1 MEKIFSLNLEII
13 FHLTGEDYTVV
24 KTSSDRCQAPV
35 CEGRGG
41 TLSPISGPPPHPRIH
56 EDINDQKIL
65 ELTHK
70 MLELLTGEVPIR
82 CQDVTVY
89 FSMEEWEYLEGHKEQ
104 YKEVMMEEPQPRTS
118 PGLSSTRTTPERCP
132 APPPPPQDP
141 QMIKDKYNIME
152 KILHLS
158 LDIIFH
164 LTGEDYTVVKTSS
177 GRCQAPVCEGR
188 AGTLSP
194 IPGPP
199 PHPRI
204 HEDIND
210 QKTLELTNKMLEL
223 LTGEVPIR
231 CQDVTVYFSMEEWE
245 YLEGHKERYKEVMME
260 EPQPR
265 TSPGVSSTRT
275 TPERCPAPPPP
286 PQDPQLNKDK
296 DQIMEKILNLSLEI
310 IFHLTGED
318 YTVVKTSSDRCQAP
332 VSEGRRGTLSPIP
345 GPPPHPQIHEDINDQ
360 KILELTNKMLEM
372 LTGEV
377 PIRCQDVTVY
387 FSMEEWEYLEGHKD
401 RYKEVMIEEKQPR
414 TSPDL
419 ASTRTTPERCPAPPP
434 PPQDPQDK
442 DNIMEKILHLSL
454 EIIFHLTGEDYT
466 VVKTSSDRCQAPVI
480 EGRGGTLSPIP
491 GPPPHPRIHE
501 DINDQKILE
510 LANKMLELLT
520 GEIPIRCQDV
530 TVYFSMEEWEYL
542 EGRKERYKEVMMEE
556 PQPRTSPGLS
566 STRTTPERCP
576 APPPRDPQ
584 FLDPDK
590 DLNNINSPERNVRG
604 DQRSKEE
611 IPTDHRPEDCGII
624 QNTYEEQVIVPDL
637 PSVLHTQDP
646 SSAASKQCLDSLQNV
661 QQNKSHRRGVKQQR
675 AQTGEKLYSC
685 NQCRKCFTQKSAL
698 ISHKII
704 HKGKPFSC
712 PECGKCFSVKSQL
725 EVHLKSHTG
734 EKPFSCSECGKC
746 FRSKSSLNMHIKIH
760 TGEKPFSCSE
770 CGKCF
775 IWKSQLDGHI
785 KFHTGDKPFSCLEC
799 GKCFIKKS
807 QLDKHIKTHTGEKP
821 FSCSECG
828 RCFIWKSQLDSHKK
842 THTGEK
848 PFSCSECGKCFSS
861 KSSLNMHIKIHTGEK
876 LFSCSECGKCF
887 MWKSQFHDH
896 KKTHMGDK
904 PFSCSECGKCFS
916 WKSQLDS
923 HIKSHTG
930 EKPFSCSEC
939 GKCFSS
945 KSYLNMHI
953 KIHTG
958 EKPFSCS
965 ECGKCFRWKS
975 QLDSHIKSH
984 TGEKPFS
991 CSECGKCFNLK
1002 SSLNMHI
1009 KIHTGEKLFSCSECG
1024 KCFSLK
1030 SSLNMHIKIH
1040 TGEKLFSCSEC
1051 GKCFSWK
1058 SQLDR
1063 HIKSHTG
1070 EKPFSCS
1077 ECGKCFSSKS
1087 SLNMHIKTHT
1097 GEKLF
1102 SCSECGKCFI
1112 RKSDLNQ
1119 HIKSHTGEKPFS
1131 CFECGKC
1138 CRLKSHLYDHIKIHT
1153 GEKPFSCPECAKCF
1167 IQKSQ
1172 LAMHI
1177 KTHTGE
1183 KPFSCSECGKCFA
1196 CRFTLVTHM
1205 KIHTRVKDMFV

>member
-1 MEKIFSLNLEII
+1 MEKIFSLNLE
-13 FHLTGEDYTVV
+13 
-24 KTSSDRCQAPV
+24 
-35 CEGRGG
+35 
-41 TLSPISGPPPHPRIH
+41 
-56 EDINDQKIL
+56 
-65 ELTHK
+65 
-70 MLELLTGEVPIR
+70 
-82 CQDVTVY
+82 
-89 FSMEEWEYLEGHKEQ
+89 
-104 YKEVMMEEPQPRTS
+104 
-118 PGLSSTRTTPERCP
+118 
-132 APPPPPQDP
+132 
-141 QMIKDKYNIME
+141 
-152 KILHLS
+152 
-158 LDIIFH
+158 IIFH

-611 IPTDHRPEDCGII
+611 IPTDHRPDFGII
-624 QNTYEEQVIVPDL
+624 KNISEEKFIIAEK
-637 PSVLHTQDP
+637 PSALHTQD
-646 SSAASKQCLDSLQNV
+646 SSCNASKQYPDSQQHV
-661 QQNKSHRRGVKQQR
+661 QQNKRHKRGDQQQR
-675 AQTGEKLYSC
+675 THTEDKPYPCSEC
-685 NQCRKCFTQKSAL
+685 EKCFTWKSQL
-698 ISHKII
+698 IVHLKT
-704 HKGKPFSC
+704 HTGEKPFSC
-712 PECGKCFSVKSQL
+712 LECGKCFNRNSVLDRHLKTHTGEKPFSCSECGKCFIWKSNLDRHIQSHTGEKPFSCSECGKCFIRKSQL
-725 EVHLKSHTG
+725 DVHITSHTGEKPFSCSECEKCFIQKSQLDVHIKSHTG

-746 FRSKSSLNMHIKIH
+746 FIRKSHLDVHITSHTGEKPFSCSECGKCFIRKSVLDVHIKIHTGEKPFSCSECGKCFLLKSQLNRHLKTHTGEKPFSCSECGKCFIEKSSFDLHMKSHTGEKPFSCSECGKCFIQKSQLHQHIKTHTGEKPFSCSECGNCFIYKSSLDDHIKIHIGEKQFSCSECGKCFIRKSQLDQHIKTHTGEKPFSCSECGKCFIRKSVLDVHIKIH

-775 IWKSQLDGHI
+775 IQKSQLH
-785 KFHTGDKPFSCLEC
+785 
-799 GKCFIKKS
+799 
-807 QLDKHIKTHTGEKP
+807 QHIKTHTGEKP

-828 RCFIWKSQLDSHKK
+828 NCFIYKSSLDDHIKI
-842 THTGEK
+842 HIGEK
-848 PFSCSECGKCFSS
+848 PFSCSECGKCFI
-861 KSSLNMHIKIHTGEK
+861 L
-876 LFSCSECGKCF
+876 
-887 MWKSQFHDH
+887 
-896 KKTHMGDK
+896 
-904 PFSCSECGKCFS
+904 
-916 WKSQLDS
+916 KSQLD
-923 HIKSHTG
+923 
-930 EKPFSCSEC
+930 
-939 GKCFSS
+939 
-945 KSYLNMHI
+945 
-953 KIHTG
+953 
-958 EKPFSCS
+958 
-965 ECGKCFRWKS
+965 
-975 QLDSHIKSH
+975 Q
-984 TGEKPFS
+984 
-991 CSECGKCFNLK
+991 
-1002 SSLNMHI
+1002 
-1009 KIHTGEKLFSCSECG
+1009 
-1024 KCFSLK
+1024 
-1030 SSLNMHIKIH
+1030 
-1040 TGEKLFSCSEC
+1040 
-1051 GKCFSWK
+1051 
-1058 SQLDR
+1058 
-1063 HIKSHTG
+1063 
-1070 EKPFSCS
+1070 
-1077 ECGKCFSSKS
+1077 
-1087 SLNMHIKTHT
+1087 
-1097 GEKLF
+1097 
-1102 SCSECGKCFI
+1102 
-1112 RKSDLNQ
+1112 
-1119 HIKSHTGEKPFS
+1119 
-1131 CFECGKC
+1131 
-1138 CRLKSHLYDHIKIHT
+1138 
-1153 GEKPFSCPECAKCF
+1153 
-1167 IQKSQ
+1167 
-1172 LAMHI
+1172 HI

-1183 KPFSCSECGKCFA
+1183 KPFSCSECGKCFIQKSQ
-1196 CRFTLVTHM
+1196 LHQHIKTHTGE
-1205 KIHTRVKDMFV
+1205 KPFSCSECGKCFIYKSRLDDHIKSHTGEKPFSCSPIPFC